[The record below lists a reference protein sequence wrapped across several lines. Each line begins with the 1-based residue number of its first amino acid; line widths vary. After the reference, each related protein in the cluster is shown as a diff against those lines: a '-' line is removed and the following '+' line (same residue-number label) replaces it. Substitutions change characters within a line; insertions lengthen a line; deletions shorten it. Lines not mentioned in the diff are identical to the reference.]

1 MSITQHGILE
11 NSKMFFNRSPHNYSF
26 YFHAPSVGHFYC
38 DNNYLV
44 ERTAFDSIL
53 ISYIKKGSFSFITD
67 GREETACS
75 GEIALVDCYKP
86 HKYYTKD
93 GYEAY
98 WLHICGANTYEIYKE
113 IKQKIGCI
121 IPSNTETLASVKK
134 IYSAI
139 KENKQSDKAEI
150 SLMIYGLLVMLTAA
164 DKADENNPISLSVNY
179 INENYSKNI
188 TVDEISKS
196 AHLSSSQFSRNFK
209 KHTGTS
215 PYDYLLS
222 VRLARAKEL
231 LKNTN
236 LPISDIAYQ
245 TGFASDSN
253 FIYFFRK
260 NEGISPLKFR
270 NTLF

>member
-1 MSITQHGILE
+1 MIFTLCRHAQSCTFISVIELPGI
-11 NSKMFFNRSPHNYSF
+11 P
-26 YFHAPSVGHFYC
+26 
-38 DNNYLV
+38 
-44 ERTAFDSIL
+44 
-53 ISYIKKGSFSFITD
+53 
-67 GREETACS
+67 
-75 GEIALVDCYKP
+75 
-86 HKYYTKD
+86 
-93 GYEAY
+93 AY
-98 WLHICGANTYEIYKE
+98 H
-113 IKQKIGCI
+113 
-121 IPSNTETLASVKK
+121 P
-134 IYSAI
+134 
-139 KENKQSDKAEI
+139 
-150 SLMIYGLLVMLTAA
+150 
-164 DKADENNPISLSVNY
+164 
-179 INENYSKNI
+179 
-188 TVDEISKS
+188 KS
-196 AHLSSSQFSRNFK
+196 AHLSSSQFSRSFK